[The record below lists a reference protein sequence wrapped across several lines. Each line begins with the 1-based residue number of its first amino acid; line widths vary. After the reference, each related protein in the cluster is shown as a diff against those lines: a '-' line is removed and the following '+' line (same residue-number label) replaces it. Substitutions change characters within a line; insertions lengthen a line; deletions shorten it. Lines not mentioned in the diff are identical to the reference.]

1 MSIKNFS
8 KISQRQ
14 WYNKKLFPSDS
25 TYRRILRKKE
35 EGKNEY

>member
-14 WYNKKLFPSDS
+14 RHNKKLFPSNS
-25 TYRRILRKKE
+25 TYSTYKKE

>member
-14 WYNKKLFPSDS
+14 WYNKKLFPSNS
-25 TYRRILRKKE
+25 TYSIYKKG